1 MKTLAALLVLI
12 APLFRASPG
21 SCLDHDFLVETET
34 VRAHI
39 GAATKSDKSSK
50 SSAPAPAPAP
60 APRPKQQPK
69 QERTPRP
76 APPAHLFM

>member
-21 SCLDHDFLVETET
+21 SCLDHDFLLETET
-34 VRAHI
+34 VRSLA
-39 GAATKSDKSSK
+39 GAAKPEKNSK
-50 SSAPAPAPAP
+50 SAPAPAPAP
-60 APRPKQQPK
+60 APQPKQPK
-69 QERTPRP
+69 QERTSKP